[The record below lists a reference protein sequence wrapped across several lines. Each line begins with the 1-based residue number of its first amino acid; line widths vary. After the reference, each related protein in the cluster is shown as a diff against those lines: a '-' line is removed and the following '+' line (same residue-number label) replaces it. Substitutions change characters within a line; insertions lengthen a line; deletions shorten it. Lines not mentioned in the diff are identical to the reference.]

1 MDTARPSQ
9 GPLLPITCA
18 FVASARVCR
27 LPACH
32 STHSFTWSAFT
43 TATSLPL
50 QVELVG
56 SPGTIYITLLLSST
70 QLWQIQGVVPLLGAT
85 HIMQLQAEPAATAA
99 AIIIASLIVGTTI
112 PCCTIASLPL
122 LPPSHMQEDPP
133 ETYLS
138 QIFGR
143 GYFACTCAVHWQW
156 FRLPLHGWAQNG
168 ISMIGPTIVL
178 LVTFIFSVVSW
189 IISVQFNISDS
200 SLM

>member
-32 STHSFTWSAFT
+32 STHSSTWSAFT

-56 SPGTIYITLLLSST
+56 SPGTMYITLLLSST

-112 PCCTIASLPL
+112 PCCTIVSLPL
-122 LPPSHMQEDPP
+122 LPPSHMQEDPLRP
-133 ETYLS
+133 TWVRYLVGD
-138 QIFGR
+138 ILL
-143 GYFACTCAVHWQW
+143 A
-156 FRLPLHGWAQNG
+156 P
-168 ISMIGPTIVL
+168 VL
-178 LVTFIFSVVSW
+178 FID
-189 IISVQFNISDS
+189 SDS
-200 SLM
+200 DYHCTGGRKTGFQWLDLL